1 MPSDNDVD
9 LVILGAGCAG
19 LSLASRLADAGSPL
33 RVVAFEARKDYVDD
47 RSWCFWR
54 PEHHDL
60 SHLVSKSWSSWTFAA
75 ADGRTSTRSVPGLRY
90 QYVRGSDFYSDALRR
105 VSASTSIS
113 VRTGV
118 PVSAL
123 EQVPGGVRVH
133 ADSGAVTARWVVDTR
148 PQTLPAML
156 YQCFAG
162 VEIEV
167 DAPLPFDVDEA
178 GLMTGMHSD
187 ADGLGFTY
195 ILPLART
202 RAVIEWTR
210 FSAVPLPHAELVASL
225 DTILAALGLGS
236 ARVVRRER
244 GVLPMGRPPV
254 RHEPVPGVVM
264 AGMGGGALR
273 PTSGYAFLRIQ
284 AWAERCVRQLQQG
297 RAPIGHPDEPWDR
310 REMDRIFL
318 QAVRAHPEKTAD
330 YFLALASRVP
340 PERLVRFL
348 SDQATPGDYARIIA
362 SLPLLPFLAQ
372 LPRRPELFRTV
383 QPVAR

>member
-1 MPSDNDVD
+1 MPFDNDVD

-33 RVVAFEARKDYVDD
+33 RVVALEARSEYVDD

-60 SHLVSKSWSSWTFAA
+60 SHLVSKSWSSWTFAD
-75 ADGRTSTRSVPGLRY
+75 ADGRSSTRSVSGLHY
-90 QYVRGSDFYSDALRR
+90 HYVRGSDFYADALRR
-105 VSASTSIS
+105 VAASTSIS
-113 VRTGV
+113 IRAGV
-118 PVSAL
+118 
-123 EQVPGGVRVH
+123 QVTAVERVPNGVRIDT
-133 ADSGAVTARWVVDTR
+133 DSGAVIARWVVDTR
-148 PQTLPAML
+148 PQVLPAML

-178 GLMTGMHSD
+178 GLMTGMRSG

-195 ILPLART
+195 ILPLSRT

-210 FSAVPLPHAELVASL
+210 FSAVPLPHAEMVARL
-225 DTILAALGLGS
+225 DTVLADLGLGS
-236 ARVVRRER
+236 ARVLRHER
-244 GVLPMGRPPV
+244 GVLPMGRPDV
-254 RHEPVPGVVM
+254 VSEPVPGVVR

-284 AWAERCVRQLQQG
+284 AWAERCAQQLQEG
-297 RAPIGHPDEPWDR
+297 RAPIGHPAEPWDR

-372 LPRRPELFRTV
+372 LPRKPELFHAAGR
-383 QPVAR
+383 PAR